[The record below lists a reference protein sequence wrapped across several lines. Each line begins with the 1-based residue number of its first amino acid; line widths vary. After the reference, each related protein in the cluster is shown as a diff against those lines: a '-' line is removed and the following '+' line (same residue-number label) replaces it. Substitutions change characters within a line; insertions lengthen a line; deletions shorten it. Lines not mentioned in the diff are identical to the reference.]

1 MADIAPNREILVQLI
16 SDLIAARNMLI
27 VIDSHGA
34 VAEMHTRE
42 MEKPELHDQWAML
55 KSKDWH
61 VHLDLRQVDETQFV
75 EAEDRMHDDIPKLY
89 YVRFSDVDGNTLI
102 RFYFPNPWLDENEK
116 ATEFQPEKLRLF
128 EEFRDRFVGIPG
140 IIFAQRH

>member
-1 MADIAPNREILVQLI
+1 MADAAPKREILVQLI
-16 SDLIAARNMLI
+16 SDLVAARNMLV

-34 VAEMHTRE
+34 VAEMQTGE
-42 MEKPELHDQWAML
+42 MGKPEFHDQWAML

-61 VHLDLRQVDETQFV
+61 VHLDLGQVVETQFV
-75 EAEDRMHDDIPKLY
+75 DAEDRMHDDIPRLF
-89 YVRFSDVDGNTLI
+89 YVRLSDADGNTLI

-128 EEFRDRFVGIPG
+128 EEFRDRFVGMPG
-140 IIFAQRH
+140 IVFAQRH